1 MFPNKQNCA
10 ELTAQMLSEMRS
22 DKYSHRIT
30 DRCVNYIYRSLTRF
44 CDGCYDGMYSAE
56 AGQAFLVFNEAR
68 KLNGHY
74 MNVYRNSI
82 ARLDHALSG
91 DFHWKPSSREKQAYA
106 SSCFDSIVKDYEVFL
121 YETGKTEAD
130 VRARVHVLSRFL
142 SHAGSLGIV
151 NLSGITAE
159 VIYSGFE
166 AEGSRNE
173 FCKSV
178 RSFFGYAYRRNL
190 ISTDL
195 SGLVPGFPRHKP
207 VPTVYSADEIET
219 VLGSIDRT
227 TDTGKRNYCIVL
239 IAARLGLR
247 SCDIAGLTFSSICH
261 DDNSIRLVQKKTGEP
276 IELPLLPEIDS
287 ALRDYIT
294 NARPASESQH
304 IFLSV
309 PHPGVSVLKPH
320 TIYAVVSRIIDSAG
334 IDTTNKRRGAHA
346 LRSSL
351 ASQLLD
357 EGNSYPVIQKVLGHT
372 SPEAAKAYVRIETE
386 KLRQCALEVPTI
398 QSGALAAFFRKG
410 GDAG

>member
-22 DKYSHRIT
+22 DNYSYRIT
-30 DRCVNYIYRSLTRF
+30 GRSVNYIYRSLTRF
-44 CDGCYDGMYSAE
+44 CDGRYDGMYSTE
-56 AGQAFLVFNEAR
+56 AGQAFLIFNEGR
-68 KLNGHY
+68 KLSRQH
-74 MNVYRNSI
+74 MNTYRNSI
-82 ARLDHALSG
+82 ARLDHALDG

-106 SSCFDSIVKDYEVFL
+106 TSCFDSTVKNYEVFL

-130 VRARVHVLSRFL
+130 VRARIHVLSRFL
-142 SHAGSLGIV
+142 RHADSQGIT
-151 NLSGITAE
+151 NLSDITAE

-166 AEGSRNE
+166 SEGSKDE

-178 RSFFGYAYRRNL
+178 RSFFRHAYRRNL
-190 ISTDL
+190 ASTDL
-195 SGLVPGFPRHKP
+195 CELVPGLPRHKP
-207 VPTVYSADEIET
+207 VPTVYSAEEIEA

-261 DDNSIRLVQKKTGEP
+261 DDNSIRLVQKKTGEA
-276 IELPLLPEIDS
+276 IEFPLLPEIDS

-386 KLRQCALEVPTI
+386 KLRQCALEVPPI

-410 GDAG
+410 GDVG